1 MFTFSNFMLVG
12 VAAAFGAWLRWL
24 ITYFLTIVDPSLPH
38 GTLVVNLI
46 GGLFIGISFAAI
58 QNSSI
63 DVSEEIKLILNVG
76 FLGAFTTFSTYSME
90 LLNLFLKGEIAL
102 GISFGA
108 LNVIGAL
115 LFCFIGWYLFNLFL
129 K

>member
-12 VAAAFGAWLRWL
+12 AAAAFGAWLRWL
-24 ITYFLTIVDPSLPH
+24 ITYFFSTVDPSLPH
-38 GTLVVNLI
+38 GTLMVNLI

-58 QNSSI
+58 QSTSI

-102 GISFGA
+102 GIFFGA

>member
-24 ITYFLTIVDPSLPH
+24 ITYFLTTVDPSLPH

-46 GGLFIGISFAAI
+46 GGLVIGISFAAI
-58 QNSSI
+58 QSTSI

-102 GISFGA
+102 GIFFGA
-108 LNVIGAL
+108 LNVMGAL

>member
-12 VAAAFGAWLRWL
+12 AAAAFGAWLRWL
-24 ITYFLTIVDPSLPH
+24 ITYFFSTVDPSLPH

-46 GGLFIGISFAAI
+46 GGLFIGVSFAAI
-58 QNSSI
+58 QSTSI

-102 GISFGA
+102 GIFFGA

-115 LFCFIGWYLFNLFL
+115 LFCFIGWYLLNLLL

>member
-24 ITYFLTIVDPSLPH
+24 ITYFLSTVDPSLPH
-38 GTLVVNLI
+38 GTLAVNLI

-58 QNSSI
+58 QSTSI

-102 GISFGA
+102 GIFFGA
-108 LNVIGAL
+108 LNVMGAL

-129 K
+129 M

>member
-12 VAAAFGAWLRWL
+12 LGAAFGAWLRWL
-24 ITYFLTIVDPSLPH
+24 IIYFLSTVDPSLPH

-46 GGLFIGISFAAI
+46 GGLVIGISFAAI
-58 QNSSI
+58 QSTSI
-63 DVSEEIKLILNVG
+63 HVSEEIKLILNVG

-90 LLNLFLKGEIAL
+90 LLNLFLKGEVAL
-102 GISFGA
+102 GILFAA

-115 LFCFIGWYLFNLFL
+115 IFCFIGYYLFNLFL

>member
-1 MFTFSNFMLVG
+1 MLVG

-38 GTLVVNLI
+38 GTLLVNLI

-58 QNSSI
+58 QSTSI

-102 GISFGA
+102 GIFFGA
-108 LNVIGAL
+108 LNVMGAL

>member
-24 ITYFLTIVDPSLPH
+24 VTYFLTIVDPSLPH

-58 QNSSI
+58 QSTSI

-102 GISFGA
+102 GIFFGA
-108 LNVIGAL
+108 LNVMGAL

>member
-24 ITYFLTIVDPSLPH
+24 ITYFFSTVDPSMPH

-58 QNSSI
+58 QSTSI

-102 GISFGA
+102 GIFFGA
-108 LNVIGAL
+108 LNVMGAL

>member
-12 VAAAFGAWLRWL
+12 AAAAFGAWLRWL
-24 ITYFLTIVDPSLPH
+24 ITYFFSTVDPSLPH

-58 QNSSI
+58 QSTSI

-76 FLGAFTTFSTYSME
+76 FLGAFTTFSTYSIE

-102 GISFGA
+102 GIFFGA

>member
-1 MFTFSNFMLVG
+1 MLVG
-12 VAAAFGAWLRWL
+12 AAAAFGAWLRWL
-24 ITYFLTIVDPSLPH
+24 ITYFFSTVDPSLPH

-58 QNSSI
+58 QNTSI

-102 GISFGA
+102 GIFFGA
-108 LNVIGAL
+108 LNVMGAL

>member
-12 VAAAFGAWLRWL
+12 AAAAFGAWLRWL
-24 ITYFLTIVDPSLPH
+24 ITYFFSTIDPSLPH
-38 GTLVVNLI
+38 GTLAVNLI
-46 GGLFIGISFAAI
+46 GGLVIGISFAAI
-58 QNSSI
+58 QSASI

-102 GISFGA
+102 GIFFGA
-108 LNVIGAL
+108 LNVMGAL

>member
-38 GTLVVNLI
+38 GTLAVNLI

-58 QNSSI
+58 QSTSI

-102 GISFGA
+102 GIFFGA

>member
-58 QNSSI
+58 QSTSI

-90 LLNLFLKGEIAL
+90 LINLFLKGEIAL
-102 GISFGA
+102 GIFFGA
-108 LNVIGAL
+108 LNVMGAL

>member
-12 VAAAFGAWLRWL
+12 LAAAFGAWLRWL
-24 ITYFLTIVDPSLPH
+24 ITYFLSTVDPSLPH

-46 GGLFIGISFAAI
+46 GGLLIGISFAAI
-58 QNSSI
+58 QSASI

-102 GISFGA
+102 GIFFGA

-115 LFCFIGWYLFNLFL
+115 LFCFIGWYLFNLLL

>member
-24 ITYFLTIVDPSLPH
+24 VTYFLTIVDPSLPH

-58 QNSSI
+58 QSTSI

-102 GISFGA
+102 GIFFGA

>member
-58 QNSSI
+58 QSTYI

-102 GISFGA
+102 GIFFGA
-108 LNVIGAL
+108 LNVMGAL

>member
-24 ITYFLTIVDPSLPH
+24 VTYFLTIVDPSLPH

-46 GGLFIGISFAAI
+46 GGLLIGISFAAI
-58 QNSSI
+58 QSASI

-102 GISFGA
+102 GIFFGA

>member
-58 QNSSI
+58 QSTSI

-102 GISFGA
+102 GIFFGA
-108 LNVIGAL
+108 INVMGAL

>member
-1 MFTFSNFMLVG
+1 MFTFSNFLLVG
-12 VAAAFGAWLRWL
+12 AAAAFGAWLRWL
-24 ITYFLTIVDPSLPH
+24 ITYFFSTVDPSLPH
-38 GTLVVNLI
+38 GTLAVNLI
-46 GGLFIGISFAAI
+46 GGLVIGISFAAI
-58 QNSSI
+58 QSASI

-102 GISFGA
+102 GIFFGA

-115 LFCFIGWYLFNLFL
+115 LFCFIGWYLFNLLL

>member
-1 MFTFSNFMLVG
+1 LG
-12 VAAAFGAWLRWL
+12 YHLLQYKAA
-24 ITYFLTIVDPSLPH
+24 
-38 GTLVVNLI
+38 
-46 GGLFIGISFAAI
+46 
-58 QNSSI
+58 SI

-102 GISFGA
+102 GIFFGA

-115 LFCFIGWYLFNLFL
+115 LFCFIGWYLFNLLL

>member
-12 VAAAFGAWLRWL
+12 LAAAFGAWLRWL
-24 ITYFLTIVDPSLPH
+24 VTYFLTIVDPSLPH

-46 GGLFIGISFAAI
+46 VGLFIGISFAAI
-58 QNSSI
+58 QSTSI

-102 GISFGA
+102 GIFFGA
-108 LNVIGAL
+108 LNVMGAL

>member
-1 MFTFSNFMLVG
+1 MFNFSNFMLVG

-58 QNSSI
+58 QSTSI

-102 GISFGA
+102 GIFFGA

>member
-12 VAAAFGAWLRWL
+12 LAAAFGAWLRWL

-38 GTLVVNLI
+38 GTLLVNLI

-58 QNSSI
+58 QSTSI

-102 GISFGA
+102 GIFFGA
-108 LNVIGAL
+108 LNVMGAL

>member
-24 ITYFLTIVDPSLPH
+24 ITYFLIIVDPSLPH

-58 QNSSI
+58 QSTSI

-102 GISFGA
+102 GIFFGA
-108 LNVIGAL
+108 LNVMGAL

>member
-24 ITYFLTIVDPSLPH
+24 ITYFLSTVDPSLPH
-38 GTLVVNLI
+38 GTLLVNLI
-46 GGLFIGISFAAI
+46 GGLFIGISFASI
-58 QNSSI
+58 QSTSI

-90 LLNLFLKGEIAL
+90 LLNLFLKGEVAL
-102 GISFGA
+102 GIFFGA

-115 LFCFIGWYLFNLFL
+115 LFCFIGRYLFNLFL

>member
-12 VAAAFGAWLRWL
+12 AAAAFGAWLRWL
-24 ITYFLTIVDPSLPH
+24 ITYFFSTVDPSLPH

-58 QNSSI
+58 QSTYI

-102 GISFGA
+102 GIFFGA
-108 LNVIGAL
+108 LNVMGAL

>member
-12 VAAAFGAWLRWL
+12 AAAAIGAWLRWL
-24 ITYFLTIVDPSLPH
+24 ITYFFSTIDPSLPH

-58 QNSSI
+58 QSTSI

-102 GISFGA
+102 GIFFGA

>member
-58 QNSSI
+58 QSTSI

-102 GISFGA
+102 GVFFGT

-115 LFCFIGWYLFNLFL
+115 LFCFIGWYLFNLLL

>member
-24 ITYFLTIVDPSLPH
+24 ITYFLSTVDPSLPH

-58 QNSSI
+58 QSTSI

-102 GISFGA
+102 GIFFGA
-108 LNVIGAL
+108 LNVMGAL

>member
-46 GGLFIGISFAAI
+46 GGLLIGISFAAI
-58 QNSSI
+58 QSTSI

-102 GISFGA
+102 GIFFGA
-108 LNVIGAL
+108 LNVMGAL

>member
-12 VAAAFGAWLRWL
+12 AAAAFGAWLRWL
-24 ITYFLTIVDPSLPH
+24 ITYFFSTVDPSLPH

-58 QNSSI
+58 QNTSI
-63 DVSEEIKLILNVG
+63 DVSEDIKLILNVG

-102 GISFGA
+102 GIFFGA

>member
-1 MFTFSNFMLVG
+1 MFTFSNFLLVG
-12 VAAAFGAWLRWL
+12 VGAAFGAWLRWL
-24 ITYFLTIVDPSLPH
+24 VTYFLLTIDPSLPH

-46 GGLFIGISFAAI
+46 GGLIIGISFAAI
-58 QNSSI
+58 QSTSI
-63 DVSEEIKLILNVG
+63 HVSEEIKLILNVG

-90 LLNLFLKGEIAL
+90 LLNLFLKGEVAL
-102 GISFGA
+102 GILFAS

-115 LFCFIGWYLFNLFL
+115 LFCFVGYYLFNLFL

>member
-12 VAAAFGAWLRWL
+12 AAAAFGAWLRWL
-24 ITYFLTIVDPSLPH
+24 ITYFFSTVDPSLPH

-58 QNSSI
+58 QSTSI

-102 GISFGA
+102 GIFFGA

>member
-12 VAAAFGAWLRWL
+12 LAAAFGAWLRWL
-24 ITYFLTIVDPSLPH
+24 ITYFLTIVDPTLPH

-58 QNSSI
+58 QSTSI

-102 GISFGA
+102 GIFFGA
-108 LNVIGAL
+108 LNVMGAL

>member
-12 VAAAFGAWLRWL
+12 AAAAFGAWLRWL
-24 ITYFLTIVDPSLPH
+24 ITYFFSTVDPSLPH

-58 QNSSI
+58 QSTSI

-102 GISFGA
+102 GIFFGA

-115 LFCFIGWYLFNLFL
+115 LFCFIGWYLFNLLL

>member
-12 VAAAFGAWLRWL
+12 FGAAIGAWLRWL
-24 ITYFLTIVDPSLPH
+24 VTYFLSTVDPSLPH

-46 GGLFIGISFAAI
+46 GGLIIGISFAAI
-58 QNSSI
+58 QSTSI
-63 DVSEEIKLILNVG
+63 HVSEDIKLILNVG

-90 LLNLFLKGEIAL
+90 LLNLFLRGEIDL
-102 GISFGA
+102 GIFFA
-108 LNVIGAL
+108 VLNVIGAL
-115 LFCFIGWYLFNLFL
+115 LFCFIGYYLLNLFL

>member
-46 GGLFIGISFAAI
+46 GGLVIGISFAAI
-58 QNSSI
+58 QSTSI

-102 GISFGA
+102 GIFFGA

>member
-24 ITYFLTIVDPSLPH
+24 ITYFLSTVDPSLPH
-38 GTLVVNLI
+38 GTLVVNLV

-58 QNSSI
+58 QSTSI

-102 GISFGA
+102 GIFFGA

-115 LFCFIGWYLFNLFL
+115 LFCFIGWYLFNLLL

>member
-1 MFTFSNFMLVG
+1 MLVG

-24 ITYFLTIVDPSLPH
+24 ITYFLTIVDPSMPH

-58 QNSSI
+58 QNTSI
-63 DVSEEIKLILNVG
+63 DVSEDIKLILNVG

-102 GISFGA
+102 GIFFGA
-108 LNVIGAL
+108 LNVMGAL